1 MPPHMPRLI
10 LVVENDPPLLQTLAD
25 TVTALG
31 YDATL
36 ATTAAD
42 GMTLAEVAPPVA
54 IILDTADAV
63 AAVRA
68 DAPDAILL
76 DVVLPD
82 ARETQGLGALRAAAG
97 PSMPIVMVTANVDED
112 LGRELLKR
120 GAFDYIM
127 KPFDR
132 NQLDRA
138 LTAA

>member
-1 MPPHMPRLI
+1 MSRQTRILI
-10 LVVENDPPLLQTLAD
+10 VEDQEDIAEI
-25 TVTALG
+25 LG
-31 YDATL
+31 EIVESL
-36 ATTAAD
+36 
-42 GMTLAEVAPPVA
+42 GHHVGFAPT
-54 IILDTADAV
+54 IADAV

-82 ARETQGLGALRAAAG
+82 ARETQGLDALRAAAG

-127 KPFDR
+127 KPFER

-138 LTAA
+138 LTAAIGSS

>member
-1 MPPHMPRLI
+1 MSPPTRILI
-10 LVVENDPPLLQTLAD
+10 VEDQEEIAEI
-25 TVTALG
+25 LG
-31 YDATL
+31 EIVESL
-36 ATTAAD
+36 
-42 GMTLAEVAPPVA
+42 GHSVRSAPT
-54 IILDTADAV
+54 IADAV
-63 AAVRA
+63 AAVCA

-82 ARETQGLGALRAAAG
+82 ARETQGLDRLRTAA
-97 PSMPIVMVTANVDED
+97 PSIPIIMVTANVDED

-138 LTAA
+138 LTAALGRTA